1 MSEIAVT
8 RQDRVPEQY
17 MHALLFSSLSFFFFC
32 SLSLP
37 SHSSSSFSSVS
48 PPSFL
53 PFSHLFLSSLP
64 SYLSYS
70 PSFLLFWTCLPFCST
85 PVFSHGKSG
94 LSFGDRQCSD
104 FDKKWNVPADPR
116 LKKFS
121 CHPQLWNRL
130 STFNNVNASNKTRTA
145 EGQGWN
151 GCTWQSSQSNAK
163 PSPVWSPFTVC
174 LWICTDLSGWLLLQY
189 QSGRQRKESGIIPCT
204 QRFWDTGP
212 HLSLKVGEFGTWYS
226 GTEGIHQDKKN

>member
-1 MSEIAVT
+1 MKSPW
-8 RQDRVPEQY
+8 QDKTESRNNTCT
-17 MHALLFSSLSFFFFC
+17 LFSFSFFFLC

-85 PVFSHGKSG
+85 SVFSRGKSG

-121 CHPQLWNRL
+121 CQPRLWKIDVRQIVWAHSITLMQVTRREPQR
-130 STFNNVNASNKTRTA
+130 VRVEMAAHDRA
-145 EGQGWN
+145 HR
-151 GCTWQSSQSNAK
+151 AM
-163 PSPVWSPFTVC
+163 PSRAQCGLHSLC
-174 LWICTDLSGWLLLQY
+174 IC
-189 QSGRQRKESGIIPCT
+189 ESVPTCQVDCYCNI
-204 QRFWDTGP
+204 R
-212 HLSLKVGEFGTWYS
+212 VG
-226 GTEGIHQDKKN
+226 DK